1 MPDAARPLADNRLGV
16 MVAQAFPGPGNS
28 GVTALGDPPADYL
41 LGHIEQVVAAGFGAI
56 EVTRLLDP
64 SLRARVRDLVAPL
77 EVTFGAYVTQLV
89 NAEGLHPFD
98 LAHPDDAHRRR
109 AVDRLRICLDEAGEL
124 GARRVGVMSGRDPL
138 LFDDTRLRLRRLWL
152 LRRLWR
158 LGWTTT
164 PGSPSRRL
172 GAVARR
178 ARCGHRRRDHGDG
191 VRPPADT
198 HRVPQRVQGRTRGP
212 GPRAVRRGGGG
223 ARCRRP
229 VGDRGARH
237 GPLPRERRR
246 GRCTRGRTA
255 AARLCARLQL
265 RGRCGHP
272 RRGYAL
278 VTATLVSGVPDRRSV
293 SICWPTMS
301 GC

>member
-64 SLRARVRDLVAPL
+64 GLRARVRDLVAPL

-98 LAHPDDAHRRR
+98 LAHPDEAHRRR

-138 LFDDTRLRLRRLWL
+138 LFDDDTFYSTALA
-152 LRRLWR
+152 
-158 LGWTTT
+158 T
-164 PGSPSRRL
+164 P
-172 GAVARR
+172 
-178 ARCGHRRRDHGDG
+178 
-191 VRPPADT
+191 
-198 HRVPQRVQGRTRGP
+198 
-212 GPRAVRRGGGG
+212 
-223 ARCRRP
+223 
-229 VGDRGARH
+229 
-237 GPLPRERRR
+237 
-246 GRCTRGRTA
+246 
-255 AARLCARLQL
+255 
-265 RGRCGHP
+265 
-272 RRGYAL
+272 
-278 VTATLVSGVPDRRSV
+278 ATLATRMANNAGLAIATPWCGRSSSSV
-293 SICWPTMS
+293 RTPMQRSR
-301 GC
+301 